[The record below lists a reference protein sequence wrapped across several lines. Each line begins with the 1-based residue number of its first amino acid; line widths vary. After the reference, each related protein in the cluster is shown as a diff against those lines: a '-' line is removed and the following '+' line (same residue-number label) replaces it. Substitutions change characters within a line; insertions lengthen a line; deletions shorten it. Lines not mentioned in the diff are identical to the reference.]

1 MGEGVR
7 KCRFKL
13 GDMEDGVDSSEL
25 LREAECDGVHSW
37 GSYYFEWS

>member
-7 KCRFKL
+7 KHGFEL
-13 GDMEDGVDSSEL
+13 GDMEDRVDSSEL